1 MDDVKSEKNKT
12 KSTKWALNTPF
23 SHINICFFS
32 YLWPFVQDLLT
43 DVLVLLQ
50 QPLLPFIL
58 CVFQLLH
65 KGTHKDT
72 QGQFQADTD
81 DFQAEMDHI

>member
-1 MDDVKSEKNKT
+1 MDYVKSEKRNQEHQMSSEHPLLTHKH
-12 KSTKWALNTPF
+12 F
-23 SHINICFFS
+23 SS
-32 YLWPFVQDLLT
+32 YLWPFIQDLLT
-43 DVLVLLQ
+43 NVLVLLQ

-81 DFQAEMDHI
+81 AFQAEMDHI